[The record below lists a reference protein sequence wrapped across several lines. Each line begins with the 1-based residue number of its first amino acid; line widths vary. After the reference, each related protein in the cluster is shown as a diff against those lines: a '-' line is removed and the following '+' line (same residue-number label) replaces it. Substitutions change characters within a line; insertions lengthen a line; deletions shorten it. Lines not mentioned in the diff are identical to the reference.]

1 MEGLMKV
8 AVLVGLLLSSAAF
21 VRADEITGFLAD
33 AKCAGAGKG
42 AAAAH
47 SGCAQKCVQGGEAV
61 VLVTAEGKV
70 YKIKNQ
76 EKVKNHAGAKA
87 TLQGKI
93 DGDTIEVERG
103 RPAE

>member
-1 MEGLMKV
+1 MEGLMKA

-21 VRADEITGFLAD
+21 MQAEEVTGFLAD
-33 AKCAGAGKG
+33 AKCAAAGKG
-42 AAAAH
+42 AGAGH

-76 EKVKNHAGAKA
+76 EKVKNHVGAKA

>member
-1 MEGLMKV
+1 MKV
-8 AVLVGLLLSSAAF
+8 AVLLGLLLSSAAF
-21 VRADEITGFLAD
+21 VRAEEITGFLAD
-33 AKCAGAGKG
+33 AKCASAGKG

-47 SGCAQKCVQGGEAV
+47 SGCAQKCVQGGEDV

-87 TLQGKI
+87 TLQGKV

>member
-1 MEGLMKV
+1 MRA

-21 VRADEITGFLAD
+21 VRADEVTGFLAD
-33 AKCAGAGKG
+33 AKCAGGGKG
-42 AAAAH
+42 ASAGHA
-47 SGCAQKCVQGGEAV
+47 GCAKKCVEGGEAV

-76 EKVKNHAGAKA
+76 EKVKGHAGAKA